1 MISKLL
7 ECGYTKVMKK
17 EVQNVQSVSPAH
29 ILKKQTAPLYASSPA
44 AGFPAPGDDSVEK
57 PLDLNDLL
65 VDNPTATFFVRVS
78 GDSME
83 GARIFDG
90 DVLVVD
96 RSLTPSDGSIVV
108 AAVFGEMV
116 VKRLKKY
123 PSRAELVSENTGYQP
138 IVIQDMDD
146 VFIWGVVVGSARVF

>member
-1 MISKLL
+1 
-7 ECGYTKVMKK
+7 MKK
-17 EVQNVQSVSPAH
+17 EQKNVVSVSPA
-29 ILKKQTAPLYASSPA
+29 LFFKKQTAPLYASQPA
-44 AGFPAPGDDSVEK
+44 AGFPAPGDDLVEK

-65 VDNPTATFFVRVS
+65 INNPTATFFVRVS

-96 RSLTPSDGSIVV
+96 RSVTARDGSIVV

-123 PSRAELVSENTGYQP
+123 PNRAELVSENEEYQP

-146 VFIWGVVVGSARVF
+146 VFIWGVVVGSARVI